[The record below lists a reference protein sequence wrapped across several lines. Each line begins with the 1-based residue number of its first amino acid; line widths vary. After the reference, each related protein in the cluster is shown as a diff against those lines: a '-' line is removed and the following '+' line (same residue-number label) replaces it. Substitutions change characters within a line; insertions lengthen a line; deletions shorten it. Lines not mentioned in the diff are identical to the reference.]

1 LCKDLGDRLASTFF
15 GFQRKEFRPSILGI
29 VKGGI
34 DFALID
40 APKRTSFLEVGV
52 LQFAQKL
59 SVVDT
64 KDM

>member
-1 LCKDLGDRLASTFF
+1 
-15 GFQRKEFRPSILGI
+15 LGI

-40 APKRTSFLEVGV
+40 APKRISFLEVGV

-59 SVVDT
+59 SVADT
-64 KDM
+64 KEM